1 VNGRGIREKTLKISI
16 RKPIS
21 PAFAS
26 DLERQTGMV
35 GTRIKETKEKGN

>member
-1 VNGRGIREKTLKISI
+1 MNLLSGILKRALPMNGRGIKEKTLKIPT

-26 DLERQTGMV
+26 NLER
-35 GTRIKETKEKGN
+35 